1 MAFFVGVALIMVFAG
16 VGFGFGRLASRMKS
30 ITGAAASSGRF
41 GLGLSLIVFGTLVL
55 TGLDH
60 AVEAAMVAAM
70 PDWLANAAAA
80 L

>member
-1 MAFFVGVALIMVFAG
+1 MLWGRLRLA
-16 VGFGFGRLASRMKS
+16 VGFGFGRLAATAKS
-30 ITGAAASSGRF
+30 TTIAAAHGGRVA
-41 GLGLSLIVFGTLVL
+41 LGMSLAAVGALVC

-60 AVEAAMVAAM
+60 AVEAAMIAAL